1 MTRTRRLRSLATRLL
16 LPLLLLLFLVP
27 AAQAREMV
35 SVNRP
40 EINMRAGP
48 GTHHD
53 ALWSLV
59 KGYPLEVIGRKGK
72 WYHVSD
78 FERDKGWVYR
88 PLTGKTAHHI
98 VKVKVANIRSGP
110 GAASRLVG
118 KAVYGEVLRTVERRQ
133 DWVKIRQDG
142 GLMGWISRKL
152 LWGW

>member
-1 MTRTRRLRSLATRLL
+1 MPDTRRLRSLATRLL
-16 LPLLLLLFLVP
+16 LPLLLLPFLVP

-48 GTHHD
+48 GT
-53 ALWSLV
+53 
-59 KGYPLEVIGRKGK
+59 
-72 WYHVSD
+72 
-78 FERDKGWVYR
+78 WVYR
-88 PLTGKTAHHI
+88 PLTGKSAHHI

-110 GAASRLVG
+110 GTSSRVVG
-118 KAVYGEVLRTVERRQ
+118 KAVYGEVLRTLERRQ